1 MQFSTFY
8 DVGKY
13 ELRDM
18 SSFYFED
25 REYLIT
31 SDRKGNIYIFHRNEN
46 HKLTLF
52 RKFKGHNLGVSSL
65 CYIKSWKGEDIIIT
79 GALDKKANFW
89 KINNILNLEHDINP
103 FYTLELGGN
112 ICLIKEIAK
121 GEICFISWDNTTTI
135 VFEDERKN
143 IVLDNGSLPSWD
155 IIKIDNLYISAD
167 ASKSISIFDT
177 NDGKLIDK
185 IKNVD
190 SCALRGIFQ
199 YKNNI
204 YTTSNQGMIFEFSYN
219 DGKLKK
225 EREYQITNEPLYKYS
240 ILTNKLYI
248 GGENKVIFVV
258 DLDLLKIV
266 DVIPVI
272 GNIWGCNFTC
282 TTKDLCVSTD
292 KGFVH
297 VFTTDSL
304 RFANENETQDFL
316 DRLGSTPIPDQIIEN
331 VDPDELP
338 EKVEDEDFQPGR
350 FYAIK
355 ELDKIKILVYS
366 NVFHTYVCIGN
377 ASINDNKKILGPDG
391 KQYDTSITIIG
402 EDEIAHELYLNYND
416 DPDNLAKHF
425 CEENHLED
433 RFIQQISDFI
443 KNSFNSDQFKKFKK
457 IKNES
462 SGTFEGSIFYGI
474 AEMQGRRP
482 YMEDFNTVFQLSNGK
497 IIFCVFDGHGSDKA
511 AIYAKENIQ
520 AFLEKN
526 IQSDTFIAD
535 SLKQMNSEMVKQF
548 DDCGSTAV
556 VACFSPQDHTLVV
569 SNLGDSRAII
579 CKEKPIQIT
588 VDHKASD
595 PSEIEFI
602 EKNGGSIVDG
612 RISGI
617 INLSRFLGDGIFSNC
632 INKEPYSSLTK
643 VEKGD
648 RILIGCDGIFD
659 FLTNEQCS
667 QIVRSSETAKDAAVS
682 VRDQS
687 YNIGSADNL
696 TTIVFE
702 IIA

>member
-1 MQFSTFY
+1 M
-8 DVGKY
+8 
-13 ELRDM
+13 
-18 SSFYFED
+18 
-25 REYLIT
+25 
-31 SDRKGNIYIFHRNEN
+31 
-46 HKLTLF
+46 
-52 RKFKGHNLGVSSL
+52 
-65 CYIKSWKGEDIIIT
+65 
-79 GALDKKANFW
+79 
-89 KINNILNLEHDINP
+89 
-103 FYTLELGGN
+103 
-112 ICLIKEIAK
+112 
-121 GEICFISWDNTTTI
+121 
-135 VFEDERKN
+135 
-143 IVLDNGSLPSWD
+143 
-155 IIKIDNLYISAD
+155 
-167 ASKSISIFDT
+167 
-177 NDGKLIDK
+177 
-185 IKNVD
+185 
-190 SCALRGIFQ
+190 
-199 YKNNI
+199 
-204 YTTSNQGMIFEFSYN
+204 
-219 DGKLKK
+219 
-225 EREYQITNEPLYKYS
+225 
-240 ILTNKLYI
+240 
-248 GGENKVIFVV
+248 
-258 DLDLLKIV
+258 
-266 DVIPVI
+266 
-272 GNIWGCNFTC
+272 
-282 TTKDLCVSTD
+282 
-292 KGFVH
+292 
-297 VFTTDSL
+297 
-304 RFANENETQDFL
+304 
-316 DRLGSTPIPDQIIEN
+316 
-331 VDPDELP
+331 
-338 EKVEDEDFQPGR
+338 
-350 FYAIK
+350 
-355 ELDKIKILVYS
+355 
-366 NVFHTYVCIGN
+366 
-377 ASINDNKKILGPDG
+377 
-391 KQYDTSITIIG
+391 
-402 EDEIAHELYLNYND
+402 NYND

-556 VACFSPQDHTLVV
+556 VACFSPQDHTLVAV